1 MADKK
6 KTAARKKK
14 APKQKWRW
22 IFLKFLL
29 LVACL
34 GLAGFLGLMTFLNE
48 EAQRL
53 GIFEKVGGQESAQQP
68 APTEQ
73 AVAQQAVPAAPAA
86 SSEDYTPDEKQ
97 ELEAILESQG
107 GQ

>member
-22 IFLKFLL
+22 ILLKFLL

-34 GLAGFLGLMTFLNE
+34 GLAGFLGLVTFLNG

-53 GIFEKVGGQESAQQP
+53 GIFEKVGGQGSAP
-68 APTEQ
+68 AEQ
-73 AVAQQAVPAAPAA
+73 AAAREARPAAPAA
-86 SSEDYTPDEKQ
+86 DGDVYTPDEKQ
-97 ELEAILESQG
+97 QLEAILELQG

>member
-14 APKQKWRW
+14 AAPKKKWRW
-22 IFLKFLL
+22 LFLKFLL

-34 GLAGFLGLMTFLNE
+34 GFAGFLGLVTFLNG

-53 GIFEKVGGQESAQQP
+53 GIFEKVGGQESTS
-68 APTEQ
+68 TEH
-73 AVAQQAVPAAPAA
+73 AVAQKAVPAAPAA
-86 SSEDYTPDEKQ
+86 GAEDYTADEKQ
-97 ELEAILESQG
+97 QLEAILESQS

>member
-22 IFLKFLL
+22 LFLKFLL

-34 GLAGFLGLMTFLNE
+34 GLAGFLGLVTFLNG

-53 GIFEKVGGQESAQQP
+53 GIFEKVGGQDSAQV
-68 APTEQ
+68 EQ

-86 SSEDYTPDEKQ
+86 SSEDYTTDEKQ
-97 ELEAILESQG
+97 QLEAILESQD

>member
-6 KTAARKKK
+6 KTRAGKKK

-22 IFLKFLL
+22 LFLKFLL

-34 GLAGFLGLMTFLNE
+34 GLAGLLGLVTFLNE
-48 EAQRL
+48 EARRL
-53 GIFEKVGGQESAQQP
+53 GIFEKVGGQESVQIEQV
-68 APTEQ
+68 EQ
-73 AVAQQAVPAAPAA
+73 AVAEHAIPAA
-86 SSEDYTPDEKQ
+86 SDVTAEDYTPAEKQ
-97 ELEAILESQG
+97 GLEAILESQA

>member
-34 GLAGFLGLMTFLNE
+34 GLAGFLGLVTFLNG

-53 GIFEKVGGQESAQQP
+53 GVFEKVGGHGP
-68 APTEQ
+68 APAEQ
-73 AVAQQAVPAAPAA
+73 AAAREARPAAPA
-86 SSEDYTPDEKQ
+86 SDGEGYTPDEKQ
-97 ELEAILESQG
+97 QLEAILELQG

>member
-1 MADKK
+1 MAK

-14 APKQKWRW
+14 AAPKKKWRW
-22 IFLKFLL
+22 LFLKFLL

-34 GLAGFLGLMTFLNE
+34 GLAGFLGLVTFLDG

-53 GIFEKVGGQESAQQP
+53 GIFEKIGGQQSAP
-68 APTEQ
+68 AEQ
-73 AVAQQAVPAAPAA
+73 AVAREAAPAA
-86 SSEDYTPDEKQ
+86 GSEDYTADEKQ
-97 ELEAILESQG
+97 QLEAILESQG

>member
-34 GLAGFLGLMTFLNE
+34 GLAGFLGLVTFLNG

-53 GIFEKVGGQESAQQP
+53 GIFEKVGGQGP
-68 APTEQ
+68 APSEQ
-73 AVAQQAVPAAPAA
+73 AAAREARPATPA
-86 SSEDYTPDEKQ
+86 SDGDGYTPDEKQ
-97 ELEAILESQG
+97 QLEAILELQG

>member
-6 KTAARKKK
+6 KTTARKKK

-34 GLAGFLGLMTFLNE
+34 GLAGVLGLVTFLNG

-53 GIFEKVGGQESAQQP
+53 GIFEKVGGQESAP
-68 APTEQ
+68 PEQ
-73 AVAQQAVPAAPAA
+73 AVAQQAIPAA
-86 SSEDYTPDEKQ
+86 SAAGADDYTPDEKQ
-97 ELEAILESQG
+97 ELEAILESRG